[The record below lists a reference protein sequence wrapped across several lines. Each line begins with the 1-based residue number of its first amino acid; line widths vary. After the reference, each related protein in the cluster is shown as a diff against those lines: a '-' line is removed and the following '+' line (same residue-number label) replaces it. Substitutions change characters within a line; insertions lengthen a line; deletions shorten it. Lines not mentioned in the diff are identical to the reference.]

1 MVQNTLS
8 DAGAMRDL
16 DALGDS
22 LTVVRSAP
30 TLRVQ
35 ALEKLRKAIIG
46 GDLAPGARLV
56 ERKLCDV
63 LNVSR
68 TVVREILRQLEAE
81 GWVVNPP
88 YKGPTVATVSADE
101 MRQIYEIRGALEGL
115 AARLCATRARDDH
128 IKRLEDAVSAMA
140 RAASE
145 GNVERHIHEIE
156 SFYEALTEGAGHA
169 IMQAYLA
176 SHRSRVARLRS
187 MSLSRPQ
194 RAEKSVVEKRK
205 LVEAIK
211 ARDSATAQRLAEEH
225 VRNSQEA
232 ALTAPQADE
241 QKDAEQKSG
250 EVAPR
255 SGKRRA
261 VKKPSTEPSPRSRG
275 GRVVSRATG

>member
-1 MVQNTLS
+1 
-8 DAGAMRDL
+8 MRDL

-63 LNVSR
+63 LDVSR

-88 YKGPTVATVSADE
+88 YKGPTVATVSTDE
-101 MRQIYEIRGALEGL
+101 MRQIYEIRAALEGL
-115 AARLCATRARDDH
+115 AARLCATRATDDH
-128 IKRLEDAVSAMA
+128 IRRLENAVSAMA
-140 RAASE
+140 RAAAD
-145 GNVERHIHEIE
+145 GDVERHIQEIE
-156 SFYEALTEGAGHA
+156 TFYEALTEGAEHTM
-169 IMQAYLA
+169 MQAYLA

-194 RAEKSVVEKRK
+194 RAERSVVEKRR
-205 LVEAIK
+205 LVDAIK

-225 VRNSQEA
+225 VRASQEA
-232 ALTAPQADE
+232 ALA
-241 QKDAEQKSG
+241 
-250 EVAPR
+250 APR
-255 SGKRRA
+255 AAEPAKAVAAPRAAKRRSA
-261 VKKPSTEPSPRSRG
+261 KQPPGAPPPRPQRRKALVGSTD
-275 GRVVSRATG
+275 

>member
-1 MVQNTLS
+1 
-8 DAGAMRDL
+8 MRDL

-22 LTVVRSAP
+22 LTVVRSTP
-30 TLRVQ
+30 TLRMQ

-63 LNVSR
+63 LDVSR

-101 MRQIYEIRGALEGL
+101 TRQIYEIRGALEGL
-115 AARLCATRARDDH
+115 AARLCATRAGAEH

-140 RAASE
+140 RAATE
-145 GNVERHIHEIE
+145 GDVERHIQEIE
-156 SFYEALTEGAGHA
+156 AFYEALTEGAGHS

-194 RAEKSVVEKRK
+194 RAEKSVAEKRR

-211 ARDSATAQRLAEEH
+211 ARDSATAERLAEEH

-232 ALTAPQADE
+232 ALKAPHT
-241 QKDAEQKSG
+241 AEQPEVEPAPGRLPAQGRDAKAAAG
-250 EVAPR
+250 EEAPPRKGRKTTAR
-255 SGKRRA
+255 SAG
-261 VKKPSTEPSPRSRG
+261 
-275 GRVVSRATG
+275 